1 ADFTLDTKSEMGYD
15 KANQWVAWIG
25 FEHDN
30 HPWPKVQIHH
40 TSFRESGA
48 ENPRVSANGLT
59 IDSTIKSSLA
69 VDATDFVFYYTPFDL
84 PVKLDLGFGMRRLAV
99 DFDVDITLQ
108 PRPNVIVPVS
118 EHKKVTQHM
127 PILYASGYYPLPLK
141 GTYASAATVFSKYK
155 DRKLYHS
162 RLAVGWI
169 SPYHLGIEAG
179 YSHQLHRFSAEDSI
193 EVDIKLGGPFVALSL
208 RF

>member
-1 ADFTLDTKSEMGYD
+1 MSFPIDT
-15 KANQWVAWIG
+15 Q
-25 FEHDN
+25 
-30 HPWPKVQIHH
+30 VQ
-40 TSFRESGA
+40 SR
-48 ENPRVSANGLT
+48 LT
-59 IDSTIKSSLA
+59 

-84 PVKLDLGFGMRRLAV
+84 PAQIDLGFGMRRLAV
-99 DFDVDITLQ
+99 DFKVNAQ
-108 PRPNVIVPVS
+108 PDMTSLPPHLPLPPNANELTRINK
-118 EHKKVTQHM
+118 HKKTTQHM

-193 EVDIKLGGPFVALSL
+193 KVDIKLGGPFVAFSL

>member
-1 ADFTLDTKSEMGYD
+1 MGYD
-15 KANQWVAWIG
+15 KANQWVAWLG
-25 FEHDN
+25 YEHDN
-30 HPWPKVQIHH
+30 YPWPKVQVHH
-40 TSFRESGA
+40 TSLRESGTGDTTLEGA
-48 ENPRVSANGLT
+48 PSH
-59 IDSTIKSSLA
+59 IKSRLA
-69 VDATDFVFYYTPFDL
+69 VDATDVVFYYTPFDL
-84 PVKLDLGFGMRRLAV
+84 PAQIDLGFGLRRLSV
-99 DFDVDITLQ
+99 DF
-108 PRPNVIVPVS
+108 NVNAIISPYPGFTVPIS
-118 EHKKVTQHM
+118 KHKKTTQHM

-169 SPYHLGIEAG
+169 SPYHLGVEAG